1 MSKQVL
7 SIEQMKHLQELG
19 LDTSKAS
26 MHYWIIT
33 NGEYSQEIGTYV
45 FGGKPTC
52 TSLMLYPYKST
63 SDAAIRQVEDV
74 PTFTFQ
80 DILDIL
86 PQEIIYLS
94 SSYSLFIEYQEMR
107 IAYCYVDREGI
118 QWVEP
123 TFGIGENLI
132 DGAYKM
138 LCWCIENGYV
148 KTNKL

>member
-1 MSKQVL
+1 MSKQCL

-26 MHYWIIT
+26 MQYIENNNGIQMCIPTEIARYIKDLEKGYII
-33 NGEYSQEIGTYV
+33 
-45 FGGKPTC
+45 C
-52 TSLMLYPYKST
+52 
-63 SDAAIRQVEDV
+63 DA
-74 PTFTFQ
+74 FTLQ

-123 TFGIGENLI
+123 TFGIGETII
-132 DGAYKM
+132 DAAYKM
-138 LCWCIENGYV
+138 LCWCIEKGYV
-148 KTNKL
+148 ETNK